1 MNDNRTSL
9 EIIAPNV
16 EEAVLQGLDELGL
29 TEDDVEI
36 EILDVGSKG
45 VFGLGTRQSRVR
57 LTIKPSPHDDLI
69 APRAKTNTHID
80 ERPPDISV
88 QERLDE
94 SSDEFADDLI
104 EEEDAPRIEEVVTG
118 SGELVEEA
126 VDEDEQS
133 VRVARETVIE
143 LLERMKVNA
152 EVSAYWGV
160 PDDEQSRRPLRV
172 DIHGEDLSILIG
184 RRAETLNAFQYIAGL
199 IVGKELGRS
208 APLIVDVEGYRVRR
222 AEQIRRLARRMADQ
236 AVKTGRRQV
245 CEPMPPNE
253 RRLMHIELRKDP
265 NVTTES
271 VGEGSSRK
279 VTIIP
284 AGLEYSY

>member
-1 MNDNRTSL
+1 MNDKRTSL
-9 EIIAPNV
+9 EIIAPSV
-16 EEAVLQGLDELGL
+16 EEAVAQGLDELGL

-36 EILDVGSKG
+36 EILDMGSKG

-57 LTIKPSPHDDLI
+57 LTVKPSPHDDLI
-69 APRAKTNTHID
+69 APRAKISTPID
-80 ERPPDISV
+80 ERAPDISV

-94 SSDEFADDLI
+94 IPDEIADGLSK
-104 EEEDAPRIEEVVTG
+104 EDDTPRVEEVVTE
-118 SGELVEEA
+118 SGELVEE
-126 VDEDEQS
+126 VIDEDEQA

-184 RRAETLNAFQYIAGL
+184 RRAETLNAFQYIVGL

-208 APLIVDVEGYRVRR
+208 TLLIVDVEGYRERR
-222 AEQIRRLARRMADQ
+222 SEQIRRLARRMADQ
-236 AVKTGRRQV
+236 AVQTGRRQV

-271 VGEGSSRK
+271 IGEGSSRK

-284 AGLEYSY
+284 EGLKYSY